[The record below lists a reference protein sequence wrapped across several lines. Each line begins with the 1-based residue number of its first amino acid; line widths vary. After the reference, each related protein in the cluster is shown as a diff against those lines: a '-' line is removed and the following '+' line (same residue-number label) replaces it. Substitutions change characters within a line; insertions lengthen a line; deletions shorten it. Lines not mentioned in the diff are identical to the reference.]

1 MFLLA
6 LLLMMNS
13 DGPAAPA
20 GPMRQ
25 PQLAAANGQVGMTYG
40 GPGAIYFSASP
51 DQGKSFGAPVKVA
64 DTAVLALG
72 RHRGPRLVITHSALV
87 ITAVVGATKDT
98 GPHAHGLPADGNLLA
113 WRSTD
118 KGKTWRYA
126 GTVNDEPGSARE
138 GLHAMAAGPNGKVFA
153 VWLDLRTKGT
163 KLYGSQ
169 SADGGKTWS
178 KNVLV
183 YESPGGTICQ
193 CCHPS
198 AQIDGQGNIW
208 VMWRNA
214 LDGSRDLYV
223 AKSTDG
229 VHFEA
234 AAKQGEATWKLDACP
249 MDGGGFYVD
258 NGKVTSSWRR
268 ESDIFLAEPGKPERC
283 VAAGKDSSIAKGRKG
298 AYLAWTRGTGGVE
311 LLTPGSSQPQ
321 VLSPDGSFVNLTALP
336 DGTVLAAWETPKGVE
351 SKRLD

>member
-1 MFLLA
+1 MLLLA
-6 LLLMMNS
+6 LLMMMPA
-13 DGPAAPA
+13 DGPAAAA

-25 PQLAAANGQVGMTYG
+25 PQAAAAQGQVAMTYG
-40 GPGAIYFSASP
+40 GPGAVYFSASP
-51 DQGKSFGAPVKVA
+51 DQGKTFGPPVKVA
-64 DTAVLALG
+64 STPALALG
-72 RHRGPRLVITHSALV
+72 RHRGPRLAITSSALV
-87 ITAVVGATKDT
+87 ITAV
-98 GPHAHGLPADGNLLA
+98 ADPDAERGKQPGNLLA

-118 KGKTWRYA
+118 KGKTWSYA

-138 GLHAMAAGPNGKVFA
+138 GLHAMAAGPNGRIFA

-169 SADGGKTWS
+169 SSDGGKTWS

-198 AQIDGQGNIW
+198 ALIDAQGNIW

-223 AKSTDG
+223 AKSSDG

-234 AAKQGEATWKLDACP
+234 AAKQGESTWKLDACP
-249 MDGGGFYVD
+249 MDGGGFYVEK
-258 NGKVTSSWRR
+258 GKVTSTWRR
-268 ESDIFLAEPGKPERC
+268 ESDIFLVEPGKPERRLS
-283 VAAGKDSSIAKGRKG
+283 AGKDTAIAKGKKG
-298 AYLAWTRGTGGVE
+298 AYVAWTRGSGGVE
-311 LLTPGSSQPQ
+311 LLAPGSNQPQ
-321 VLSPDGSFVNLTALP
+321 VLSADGSFVNLTALP
-336 DGTVLAAWETPKGVE
+336 DGTVLAAWETPRGVE